1 MELFHGISDMALSS
15 TIEAGIGF
23 FILALF
29 LYFLM
34 IYNNLVRLKVD
45 IDKAW
50 ANVDVLLKQ
59 RHDEVPNLVAAVA
72 GVRDFEKNVMTQITQ
87 ARSAAQG
94 AQTLS
99 EKSQT
104 EGALSSSLNR
114 LFAVAEN
121 YPDLKAQD
129 NFLKLQKRLSE
140 IENEISDR
148 RSFYNDSVAAYN
160 TRTVQFPDGV
170 LASSFGFKPRELFHL
185 EDAQKEPVAVGFSS

>member
-1 MELFHGISDMALSS
+1 MGMFHGISDMALSS
-15 TIEAGIGF
+15 TIGAGIGF
-23 FILALF
+23 LVLAVL
-29 LYFLM
+29 LYALI

-59 RHDEVPNLVAAVA
+59 RHDEVPNLVAVVA
-72 GVRDFEKNVMTQITQ
+72 GVRDFEKSVMTQITQ
-87 ARSAAQG
+87 ARTAAQG

-99 EKSQT
+99 EKSQA

-140 IENEISDR
+140 IEDEISDR

-160 TRTVQFPDGV
+160 TRTRQFPDGV
-170 LASSFGFKPRELFHL
+170 LASTFGFKPQELFHL
-185 EDAQKEPVAVGFSS
+185 EDSQKDPVAVGFSA

>member
-23 FILALF
+23 LLLALF

-72 GVRDFEKNVMTQITQ
+72 GVWDFEKNVMTQITQ

-160 TRTVQFPDGV
+160 ARTQEFPDSI

-185 EDAQKEPVAVGFSS
+185 EDSQKAPVAVGFSS